1 MVPTSDLRLR
11 NRVRDRRTEL
21 GLTVVDLAER
31 AGVSRRVVGLI
42 DREDATHVPSG
53 TVQLKLARA
62 LGASVQDLF
71 WSEPFEAV
79 AS

>member
-1 MVPTSDLRLR
+1 MVPSSDLRLR
-11 NRVRDRRTEL
+11 NRVRARRMEL
-21 GLTVVDLAER
+21 GLSAVDLAER

-42 DREDATHVPSG
+42 DREDATHTPSG

-62 LGASVQDLF
+62 LASSVQDLF
-71 WSEPFEAV
+71 WSEPVEV